1 MNWRRP
7 LPLTLAI
14 GLVAALAG
22 ALLARMLSHQSVPLA
37 GGTWLPEA
45 RALAAFE
52 LQDLDGKPLTNA
64 SLKGHAHLL
73 FFGFTYCPDI
83 CPTTLAT
90 LSQVLPA
97 NGPSALPDATV
108 LFVSID
114 PERDTAAN
122 LHDYLNAFSS
132 RFEGA
137 RPASAA
143 ALQPLLT
150 SLSAIATRVA
160 LPDGSYT
167 MDHTAAVYLLDAR
180 GRYRAVFTP
189 PFTVAGLRADLQRI
203 AAAGAL

>member
-1 MNWRRP
+1 MR
-7 LPLTLAI
+7 LAVLI
-14 GLVAALAG
+14 GVGAFLAG
-22 ALLARMLSHQSVPLA
+22 ITAGAIWYRMLSHQSVPLA
-37 GGTWLPEA
+37 GGTWLPEP

-52 LQDLDGKPLTNA
+52 LQDLEGKPFINA

-73 FFGFTYCPDI
+73 FFGFSYCPDI

-90 LSQVLPA
+90 LSQVLPTS
-97 NGPSALPDATV
+97 GPSALPDARV
-108 LFVSID
+108 LFISID

-137 RPASAA
+137 RPASAT

-189 PFTVAGLRADLQRI
+189 PFSVAGLRADLQRV
-203 AAAGAL
+203 AASGAL

>member
-1 MNWRRP
+1 
-7 LPLTLAI
+7 LTLAI

-22 ALLARMLSHQSVPLA
+22 ALLARMLAHQSVPLA

-64 SLKGHAHLL
+64 SLKGHPHLV

-90 LSQVLPA
+90 LSQVIPA
-97 NGPSALPDATV
+97 SGQSALPDAQV

-122 LHDYLNAFSS
+122 LRDYLNAFSS
-132 RFEGA
+132 RFAGA
-137 RPASAA
+137 RPATAA

-180 GRYRAVFTP
+180 SRYRAVFTP

>member
-7 LPLTLAI
+7 RPLTLVI

-22 ALLARMLSHQSVPLA
+22 AMLARMVSHPTVPLA

-45 RALAAFE
+45 RTLAAFE
-52 LQDLDGKPLTNA
+52 IQDLLGKPFNNA
-64 SLKGHAHLL
+64 SLKGHPHLL

-97 NGPSALPDATV
+97 GAPAVLPDARV
-108 LFVSID
+108 LFISID
-114 PERDTAAN
+114 PERDSAAN
-122 LHDYLNAFSS
+122 LQDYLRAFSNGI
-132 RFEGA
+132 EGA
-137 RPASAA
+137 RPANVA
-143 ALQPLLT
+143 ALTPLLT
-150 SLSAIATRVA
+150 SLGAIASRVS

-167 MDHTAAVYLLDAR
+167 LDHTAAIYLLDSR

-189 PFTVAGLRADLQRI
+189 PISVAQLKGDLQRI
-203 AAAGAL
+203 ADAGVL